1 MSRRLTLHPAYAR
14 LSIGARSFATLIL
27 GLSLSLSADPDVLLA
42 LVALAAVW
50 FAATV
55 ADRLLLP
62 WSVAVVVEGAS
73 VAVICGL
80 SFGTPPLLAA
90 LAFPPFTAGL
100 RAGLRGVATSLLAQ
114 LAVVVTV
121 TAAVNGPL
129 PSAWLANA
137 LTWAVAGLGLGLIAR
152 YLHAGLLE
160 PEVDPLKS
168 YREAQSLI
176 RGLLELSGDLGS
188 GLDPDTPGHRIAG
201 AVRNALP
208 VSAVAVHVSR
218 GDQLTP
224 LITGPS
230 SERGDQ
236 VQLDPMAARAWHEET
251 MQLKDRLFALPLR
264 TEAGVV
270 AVVSGALPAGTDPA
284 SLGLIERL
292 DKLSQ
297 ELSPTAVHLDTA
309 LLFARLRDEA
319 TADERRRLAREMHDG
334 VAQDIAS
341 LGYLVDA
348 LAAAPASPDQ
358 AEGLRKLRERI
369 TAVVAQVR
377 LSVQTLRTDVEAS
390 ESLGTAISGLARHL
404 SDSSGIPIRV
414 TVNERTTRLRP
425 EVESELLRIT
435 QEAMTNAVRHAQPS
449 VIDVSCRVAAPDVE
463 IVVRDDG
470 KGWGQARPDSYGLAI
485 MKERAD
491 LIDADLEIEPGDS
504 RGTVVTLRL
513 PSRHV
518 EASNTGEVNPAKVSP

>member
-1 MSRRLTLHPAYAR
+1 MSSRLTLHPAYAR

-27 GLSLSLSADPDVLLA
+27 GLSLSLSASPTALLA
-42 LVALAAVW
+42 LVALASVW

-62 WSVAVVVEGAS
+62 WSVAVVTEGAA
-73 VAVICGL
+73 VAVICSL
-80 SFGTPPLLAA
+80 SFDTAPLLAA

-114 LAVVVTV
+114 LAVVVTL
-121 TAAVNGPL
+121 TAGVHGPL
-129 PSAWLANA
+129 PSEWLTNA
-137 LTWAVAGLGLGLIAR
+137 LTWAVAGLGLGFIAR

-160 PEVDPLKS
+160 PDADPLKA
-168 YREAQSLI
+168 YREAQALI

-188 GLDPDTPGHRIAG
+188 GLDPDTPGHRIAVE
-201 AVRNALP
+201 VRNALP
-208 VSAVAVHVSR
+208 ISAVAVYVSR

-224 LITGPS
+224 LVTGS
-230 SERGDQ
+230 SSGSVDQ
-236 VQLDPMAARAWHEET
+236 AQLDAMAARAWHEET
-251 MQLKDRLFALPLR
+251 IQIKGHLFAMPLR
-264 TEAGVV
+264 TDAGVV
-270 AVVSGALPAGTDPA
+270 GVVSGMLPGTTDPGA
-284 SLGLIERL
+284 LGLAERL
-292 DKLSQ
+292 D
-297 ELSPTAVHLDTA
+297 ELSRALTSTAVHLDTA
-309 LLFARLRDEA
+309 LLFSRLRDAA

-348 LAAAPASPDQ
+348 LSAAPASPDQ
-358 AEGLRKLRERI
+358 AEGLRRLREQI
-369 TAVVAQVR
+369 TSVVAQVR

-404 SDSSGIPIRV
+404 SDSSEIPIRV

-435 QEAMTNAVRHAQPS
+435 QEAMTNAVRHAQAS
-449 VIDVSCRVAAPDVE
+449 VIDVNCRVAAPVAE

-485 MKERAD
+485 MRERAN
-491 LIDADLEIEPGDS
+491 LIDADLEIEPGNS
-504 RGTVVTLRL
+504 RGTVVTVRL

-518 EASNTGEVNPAKVSP
+518 GASRTGDADPAKVSP